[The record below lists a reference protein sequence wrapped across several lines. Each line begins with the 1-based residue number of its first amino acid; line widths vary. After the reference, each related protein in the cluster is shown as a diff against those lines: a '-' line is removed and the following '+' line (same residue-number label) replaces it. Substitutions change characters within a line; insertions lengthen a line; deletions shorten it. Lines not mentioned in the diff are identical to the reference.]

1 MEGRLEGKVC
11 LISGTGGSI
20 GRASALR
27 FAAEG
32 AVIVGCD
39 LNAAAGQSTT
49 EAVNLSGGRMISMQ
63 PCDLTSDDDC
73 KRFVDLAVSTYGGID
88 VLFNNAAMAYF
99 GWMTDPPTDF
109 FARTMNEEVNVV
121 YLLCRAAWPHLIS
134 RGQASIINVAS
145 AAAHQPC
152 AVVPGI
158 AHSAAK
164 AAVWSMTRQLAMEG
178 GKHRVRANS
187 ISPGPVVSNQTR
199 SYLEDPAFWGVMGQ
213 KIMLGRPGQ
222 PDDIAS
228 CALFLASDESSWI
241 TGADIRVD
249 GGMTAW

>member
-1 MEGRLEGKVC
+1 MTKRLDGKIC
-11 LISGTGGSI
+11 LITGTGGSI
-20 GRASALR
+20 GRASAER

-32 AVIVGCD
+32 ARIVGCD
-39 LNAAAGQSTT
+39 VNSGSGRETLD
-49 EAVNLSGGRMISMQ
+49 AVHRQGGEMVSLQ
-63 PCDLTSDDDC
+63 PCDLTNEKDC
-73 KRFVDLAVSTYGGID
+73 ARLMDLAISTYGGID

-99 GWMTDPPTDF
+99 SWMTDPPSDF
-109 FARTMNEEVNVV
+109 FMRTLNEELNIV
-121 YLLCRAAWPHLIS
+121 YLVCRAAWPHLLH
-134 RGQASIINVAS
+134 RGRASVITVAS

-164 AAVWSMTRQLAMEG
+164 AGVWSMTRQLAMEG
-178 GKHRVRANS
+178 GKHHIRANS

-199 SYLEDPAFWGVMGQ
+199 AYLEDPAFWGVMGQ